1 MNIKKSFKKL
11 AEHIVDSTALLI
23 PGTPLFAAYETL
35 LVGMSKQVS
44 INSKLLAAGAT
55 YAGLGFLIKSGRDLS
70 RKFFG
75 IYTSSKERVQNI
87 HDAIYFAAINIPI
100 NLGFYVS
107 SGERDLYKI
116 AVGTGI
122 GVVMGAVLGPI
133 NGYVIDAFRDL
144 AGLHECKRPTY
155 EKYVKNYNVYTKAG
169 IAASSLIA
177 SLAMTTGIYTIP
189 SNTHSESRQTKNL
202 AQTIDTNYL
211 NKSSLEIKLLQYEK

>member
-1 MNIKKSFKKL
+1 
-11 AEHIVDSTALLI
+11 
-23 PGTPLFAAYETL
+23 
-35 LVGMSKQVS
+35 MSKQVS

-133 NGYVIDAFRDL
+133 NGYVI
-144 AGLHECKRPTY
+144 
-155 EKYVKNYNVYTKAG
+155 
-169 IAASSLIA
+169 AA
-177 SLAMTTGIYTIP
+177 LAMTTGIYTIP